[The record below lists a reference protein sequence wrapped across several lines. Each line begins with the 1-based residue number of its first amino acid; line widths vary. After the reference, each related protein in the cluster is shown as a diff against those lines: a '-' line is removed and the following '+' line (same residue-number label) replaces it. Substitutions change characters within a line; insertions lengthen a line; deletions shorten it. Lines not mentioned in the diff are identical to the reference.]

1 MLAYLAWPQLPHL
14 ALRAAT
20 HEHAVACMYMHVW
33 AAPGATFAL
42 SPDPPYPPPPPP
54 ALLLTMQALIDSV
67 SAPDALAN
75 EHAVRSIAFF
85 DHEEV
90 GSDSAQGAGGPVMR
104 DTITRVARLL
114 AQVRPATQQQ
124 HHCNITGALQQH
136 GSNTAS
142 VQKTIRG
149 Q

>member
-1 MLAYLAWPQLPHL
+1 
-14 ALRAAT
+14 
-20 HEHAVACMYMHVW
+20 
-33 AAPGATFAL
+33 
-42 SPDPPYPPPPPP
+42 
-54 ALLLTMQALIDSV
+54 MQALIDSV

-114 AQVRPATQQQ
+114 AQVRHSSNTTASTAAT
-124 HHCNITGALQQH
+124 LQQH
-136 GSNTAS
+136 RS
-142 VQKTIRG
+142 G
-149 Q
+149 QQLYSKSPGARVSPEPLDQRQP